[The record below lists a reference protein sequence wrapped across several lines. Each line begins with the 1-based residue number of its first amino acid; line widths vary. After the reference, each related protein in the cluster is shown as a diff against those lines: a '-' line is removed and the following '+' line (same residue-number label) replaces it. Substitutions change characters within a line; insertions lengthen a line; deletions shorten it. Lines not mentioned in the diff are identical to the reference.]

1 MDVPMDEIT
10 WLILINKPPEAFKPF
25 VTWVFSIV
33 DMSGRSV
40 GKNNINAA
48 LPPDC
53 RPKPTDNRAHLPLCV
68 LVRAAI
74 VPVRSLQTKNIY
86 SFDLY
91 QPAVQVITTFRL
103 LIFITN
109 IMVTLHIVKGCFKIM
124 KQTGKVFRGQI
135 ATGNN
140 EVNVRK
146 KAGIVPLV

>member
-1 MDVPMDEIT
+1 MDVPMNEIT
-10 WLILINKPPEAFKPF
+10 WLILINQAAEAFKPF

-40 GKNNINAA
+40 SKNNINAA

-68 LVRAAI
+68 LIRAAI

-86 SFDLY
+86 SSNLY
-91 QPAVQVITTFRL
+91 QPAVQVIAAFRR

-109 IMVTLHIVKGCFKIM
+109 IMVALHIVKGGFKKM
-124 KQTGKVFRGQI
+124 KQTGKVFRGKI
-135 ATGNN
+135 TTGNN

-146 KAGIVPLV
+146 KAGIDPLI

>member
-10 WLILINKPPEAFKPF
+10 RLILINQPAEAFKPF
-25 VTWVFSIV
+25 VTWIFRIV
-33 DMSGRSV
+33 DMSRRSV

-48 LPPDC
+48 PPPDC

-68 LVRAAI
+68 LIRAAI

-86 SFDLY
+86 SSNFY
-91 QPAVQVITTFRL
+91 QPAVQVITTFRRL
-103 LIFITN
+103 VFITN
-109 IMVTLHIVKGCFKIM
+109 IMVALHIVKGGFKIM

-135 ATGNN
+135 TTGNN

-146 KAGIVPLV
+146 RTGIDPLV